1 LKKSISISIEES
13 IINEL
18 NRRHLNRSEIAEE
31 GYLHVMGALSLE
43 EWKKEVMKIVLRL
56 EDMTKDTKK
65 KEELARLRHYV
76 HGLKGEAYYL
86 EKL

>member
-1 LKKSISISIEES
+1 MKKSISLSIEES
-13 IINEL
+13 IIKEL
-18 NRRHLNRSEIAEE
+18 DNRHLNRSKIAEE
-31 GYLHVMGALSLE
+31 GYLEVMGALSLD
-43 EWKKEVMKIVLRL
+43 EWKKQVIKTIVGL
-56 EDMTKDTKK
+56 EEMTKDAKK

>member
-1 LKKSISISIEES
+1 MKKSISISIEES

-31 GYLHVMGALSLE
+31 GYLHVMGALNLD
-43 EWKKEVMKIVLRL
+43 EWKKEVMKTISGL
-56 EDMTKDTKK
+56 EDMTKDAKK
-65 KEELARLRHYV
+65 KEELARLRHYI
-76 HGLKGEAYYL
+76 HGLKGDAYYL